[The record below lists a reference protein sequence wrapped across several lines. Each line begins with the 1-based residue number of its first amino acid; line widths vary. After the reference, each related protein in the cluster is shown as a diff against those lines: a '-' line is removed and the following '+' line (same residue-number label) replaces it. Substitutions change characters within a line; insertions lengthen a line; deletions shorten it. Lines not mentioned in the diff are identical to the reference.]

1 VAWVVRRPPF
11 QVPRYARDDGA
22 SYHPRVTA
30 RPDLSALRIDR
41 GDEDAPRRPIGWL
54 IAIPV
59 AIALAWFAW
68 VRWVVPARAPLVE
81 TMVAKPAMNVSN
93 PPLLTATGYIVANR
107 QAKITPKWSGKVV
120 RLNFEVGQKVTRG
133 QVLAV
138 LESSDV
144 EARLEEARAALGD
157 AQREFDRQSALWKQG
172 VTSRSLLDNADGR
185 LQAARARVAQ
195 IEINRADM
203 VVRAP
208 FDGTVATKSTEV
220 GEVISS
226 VMIGQVAGTLPAGAI
241 CTVVDLATLE
251 VEADVNES
259 NIAQLREGQPAEVTV
274 DAFPGRKW
282 RGVVRQIIP
291 TADRA
296 KATVK
301 VKVKILDPGDRLLPE
316 MSATAAFLERE
327 RSEAEL
333 RETPRIWLP
342 AAAVTGGR
350 VAVVGDEKRV
360 ALRPVTTGATHEG
373 RIEITGGLKGG
384 EHIVISSPR
393 ALKDGELVRMNQS

>member
-1 VAWVVRRPPF
+1 M
-11 QVPRYARDDGA
+11 
-22 SYHPRVTA
+22 TT

-41 GDEDAPRRPIGWL
+41 GDEDAPRRSIGWL
-54 IAIPV
+54 IAIPI
-59 AIALAWFAW
+59 AIALAWIAW

-81 TMVAKPAMNVSN
+81 TMVAKPAMNVAN

-144 EARLEEARAALGD
+144 EARLEEALAALDD
-157 AQREFDRQSALWKQG
+157 AQRELDRQSALWKQG
-172 VTSRSLLDNADGR
+172 VTSRALLDNAGAR
-185 LQAARARVAQ
+185 LQAARARAAQ
-195 IEINRADM
+195 IEINRTDM

-241 CTVVDLATLE
+241 CTLVDLHTLE

-259 NIAQLREGQPAEVTV
+259 NIAQLHEGQPAEVTV
-274 DAFPGRKW
+274 DAFPGRRW

-301 VKVKILDPGDRLLPE
+301 VKVKIVDPGDRLLPE

-350 VAVVGDEKRV
+350 VAVVSEEKRV
-360 ALRPVTTGATHEG
+360 ALRPVTTGATHDG
-373 RIEITGGLKGG
+373 RVEITGGLKGG
-384 EHIVISSPR
+384 EHVVISAPR
-393 ALKDGELVRMNQS
+393 ALKDGELVRVSS

>member
-1 VAWVVRRPPF
+1 MTVIIPP
-11 QVPRYARDDGA
+11 
-22 SYHPRVTA
+22 VTT

-41 GDEDAPRRPIGWL
+41 GDEDAPRRSIGWL
-54 IAIPV
+54 IAIPI
-59 AIALAWFAW
+59 AIALAWIAW

-144 EARLEEARAALGD
+144 EARLEEARAALDD
-157 AQREFDRQSALWKQG
+157 AQRELDRQSALWKQG
-172 VTSRSLLDNADGR
+172 VTSRALLDNAGAR
-185 LQAARARVAQ
+185 LQAARARAAQ
-195 IEINRADM
+195 IEINRTDM

-241 CTVVDLATLE
+241 CTLVDLNTLE

-259 NIAQLREGQPAEVTV
+259 NIAQLHEGQPAEVTV

-282 RGVVRQIIP
+282 RGAVRQIIP

-301 VKVKILDPGDRLLPE
+301 VKVKIVDAGDRLLPE

-350 VAVVGDEKRV
+350 VAVVGEEKRV
-360 ALRPVTTGATHEG
+360 ALRPVTTGATHDG
-373 RIEITGGLKGG
+373 RVEITGGLKGG
-384 EHIVISSPR
+384 EHVVISAPR
-393 ALKDGELVRMNQS
+393 ALKDGELVRVGS